1 MVAMRVTVLGAGVT
15 GLTTAS
21 RLLATGCRVS
31 VVAAAPIEESTSYLA
46 AAVRAPHPR
55 RVRPIGWRV
64 GAGTPT
70 TCWPSRPLAEYRV
83 W

>member
-21 RLLATGCRVS
+21 RLLTAGCWVR

-46 AAVRAPHPR
+46 AAVWFPTHVGPAD
-55 RVRPIGWRV
+55 RVAVWG
-64 GAGTPT
+64 GTPT
-70 TCWPSRPLAEYRV
+70 TCWPSRLLAEYRV